1 MAALLA
7 LGYSML
13 LQPEDQKENEA
24 NPPTQENQPSA
35 PADANPTWASTLGL
49 LFTPEAAST
58 STPPASDAQPSQP
71 PQPVRTQS
79 SPPPL
84 IKPSRPS
91 VIQRSTTKGELAGEH
106 SRNGSSSGSTRRQK
120 SRTSTKDLDEQYEK
134 QMAKVARL
142 MRKMSRAEQREKNA
156 RWKAAMQDVTLAR
169 AAGIDPQSDKVGWD
183 EDSEEEDATHA
194 SNPSLKKPVT
204 NLSAK
209 PDDADAPAPESGDT
223 LARFIHAMFTSM
235 NPFDGAPHVEH
246 DDDTKTTGAP
256 SQTVDAQSKKP
267 ASNKDQAADTE
278 VLRLLSS
285 ASAMN
290 QDSRSRGS
298 VWNVLDRLTPGRS
311 KRGGGD
317 GGEGSVMFSAPLFI
331 TEDSKVEVAHSEM
344 RAVEEHES
352 DSEDGKPRS
361 SKFANLV
368 NRMGM
373 DGMFGSKKK
382 AEEGKAE
389 ETEVI
394 EVKAEPAQPKF
405 KEVRVWRPSPDN
417 ISLQCSWWGYRI
429 YLPPPVLAVLN
440 DQKLEAAKRA
450 ALVTTALQWMID
462 HVPTALLPPQI
473 GLVMSLV
480 RGIIPALGYIGGF
493 IAWSWSAI
501 IGFDNGDGVV
511 LSATWLLPIAL
522 IPGSWD
528 AEPAPPEPAKK
539 PEVEAAASTKAVKPS
554 LSRSASFAKMM
565 PSLERKGSTKSKAS
579 TPAEKKTSEKSTTE
593 PKAIPKRPG
602 EPTKRPSMAG
612 PLPTPPSSVPR
623 APVKVGSTSS
633 PPPVTKAKDVKPDA
647 NRPTLKKSTST
658 LGLNIVWSDKPPTE
672 EPEADADKES
682 LKKPSSFKL
691 PMPDVTWDHERK
703 AAEAEAA
710 AKLEAEQEAKA
721 AAKAKLKN
729 KYAQALRDE
738 MTKEKAPVGW
748 SRFS

>member
-1 MAALLA
+1 MHA
-7 LGYSML
+7 
-13 LQPEDQKENEA
+13 
-24 NPPTQENQPSA
+24 SA
-35 PADANPTWASTLGL
+35 
-49 LFTPEAAST
+49 
-58 STPPASDAQPSQP
+58 
-71 PQPVRTQS
+71 
-79 SPPPL
+79 
-84 IKPSRPS
+84 
-91 VIQRSTTKGELAGEH
+91 
-106 SRNGSSSGSTRRQK
+106 
-120 SRTSTKDLDEQYEK
+120 KDLDEQYAK
-134 QMAKVARL
+134 QMAKVAKI

-183 EDSEEEDATHA
+183 EDSDEEDATRA
-194 SNPSLKKPVT
+194 SNSSLKKPVT

-209 PDDADAPAPESGDT
+209 SDDTDPPAPESGDT

-235 NPFDGAPHVEH
+235 NPFDGAPHVER
-246 DDDTKTTGAP
+246 DDDAKAASAP
-256 SQTVDAQSKKP
+256 SQPADTQGKKP

-298 VWNVLDRLTPGRS
+298 VWNVLDRLAPGRP
-311 KRGGGD
+311 KRGDRD
-317 GGEGSVMFSAPLFI
+317 GAEGSVMFSAPLFI

-352 DSEDGKPRS
+352 DSEDGKPQS

-373 DGMFGSKKK
+373 DGMFGNKKK
-382 AEEGKAE
+382 AEEAKAD
-389 ETEVI
+389 EVEVV
-394 EVKAEPAQPKF
+394 EVKTEPTQPKF
-405 KEVRVWRPSPDN
+405 KEVRVWRPSAEN

-429 YLPPPVLAVLN
+429 YLPPPVLAVLS

-462 HVPTALLPPQI
+462 HVPTALLPPQV
-473 GLVMSLV
+473 GLVMSLI
-480 RGIIPALGYIGGF
+480 RGVIPALGYIGGF
-493 IAWSWSAI
+493 IAWSWGAI

-528 AEPAPPEPAKK
+528 AEIAPPEPVKE
-539 PEVEAAASTKAVKPS
+539 PEVEAVASTKAAKSS

-565 PSLERKGSTKSKAS
+565 PSLERKASTKSKAS
-579 TPAEKKTSEKSTTE
+579 TSAEKKTSEKSTE
-593 PKAIPKRPG
+593 PKAIPKRPD
-602 EPTKRPSMAG
+602 EPTRRPSKAG

-623 APVKVGSTSS
+623 APVKLGSTSS

-647 NRPTLKKSTST
+647 DRPTLKKSTSK

-672 EPEADADKES
+672 EPEAETDKDS
-682 LKKPSSFKL
+682 LKKPSSFKI

-710 AKLEAEQEAKA
+710 AKLQAEQEAKA

-738 MTKEKAPVGW
+738 ISKEKAPVGW
-748 SRFS
+748 SRLS